1 MSRIRDLLY
10 SYVFNPSTDN
20 RLELAEEYFLQKQY
34 AAAVSYYLKTAETT
48 DNKNIQYYCLI
59 QCGKCFEIPANR
71 KHSVMTL
78 YKHAMHILPD
88 RPEAYYYLSKIYE
101 AHSDWYDSYTFAH
114 LGLQKPEVNDRF
126 TKSLGYQG
134 KYFLIFQ
141 KAIAAWHVGKGQ
153 EARYLLQDLINNYL
167 DKLDEVHKQSV
178 FRNAQQLGSGPAEIS
193 NVFYYQGSNRLRF
206 NFNNWQKI
214 ANSYSQVL
222 QDIFILSMLNGKEN
236 GTYLEIGSGDPQ
248 NLNNSYLLETVFNW
262 TGLSIDLNKNLIDKY
277 KNLRKNPAICEDATK
292 LDYTSLL
299 SNISKDNTVDYL
311 QLDCDPSNITYEIL
325 TKIPFDKYKFRV
337 ITYEHDYYLD
347 ITRSYKQKSRE
358 FLEKNG
364 YLLVVNDVSPE
375 GSCSFEDWWVHPDL
389 VDKRIIDIM
398 MDNDLSKTKDVKSYM
413 FK

>member
-193 NVFYYQGSNRLRF
+193 NVFYYRGNNRLRF

-214 ANSYSQVL
+214 TNSYSQVL

-262 TGLSIDLNKNLIDKY
+262 TGLSIDLNKSLIDKY

-299 SNISKDNTVDYL
+299 SDITKDNTVDYL

>member
-20 RLELAEEYFLQKQY
+20 RLELAEEYFIQKQY

-214 ANSYSQVL
+214 VNSYSQVL

-262 TGLSIDLNKNLIDKY
+262 TGLSIDLNKSLIDKY

>member
-141 KAIAAWHVGKGQ
+141 KAVAAWHVGKGQ

-193 NVFYYQGSNRLRF
+193 NVFYYRGNNRLRF

-214 ANSYSQVL
+214 TNSYSQVL

-262 TGLSIDLNKNLIDKY
+262 TGLSIDLNKSLIDKY

-299 SNISKDNTVDYL
+299 SNITKDNTVDYL

-364 YLLVVNDVSPE
+364 YLLVVNDISPE

>member
-193 NVFYYQGSNRLRF
+193 NVFYYRGSNRLRF

-214 ANSYSQVL
+214 TNSYSQVL
-222 QDIFILSMLNGKEN
+222 QDIFILSILNGKEN

-262 TGLSIDLNKNLIDKY
+262 TGLSIDLNKSLIDKY

-299 SNISKDNTVDYL
+299 SNITKDNTVDYL

>member
-141 KAIAAWHVGKGQ
+141 KAVAAWHVGKGQ

-167 DKLDEVHKQSV
+167 DKLDEVHKRSV

-193 NVFYYQGSNRLRF
+193 NVFYYRGNNRLRF

-214 ANSYSQVL
+214 TNSYSQVL
-222 QDIFILSMLNGKEN
+222 QDIFILSMLNGKDN

-262 TGLSIDLNKNLIDKY
+262 TGLSIDLNKSLIDKY

-299 SNISKDNTVDYL
+299 SNITKDNTVDYL

>member
-193 NVFYYQGSNRLRF
+193 NVFYYRGNNRLRF

-214 ANSYSQVL
+214 TNSYSQVL
-222 QDIFILSMLNGKEN
+222 QDIFILSMLNGKDN

-262 TGLSIDLNKNLIDKY
+262 TGLSIDLNKSLIDKY

-299 SNISKDNTVDYL
+299 SNITKDNTVDYL